1 MEPII
6 IIGAGPAGLGA
17 AHELVA
23 QGIQPIVVEKGNKV
37 GGLARTE
44 TYKGYFFDVG
54 GHRFFTKN
62 REIEKLWQE
71 MLGTDL
77 IKVARL
83 SRIYY

>member
-1 MEPII
+1 MEPVI

-17 AHELVA
+17 AHDLVDR
-23 QGIQPIVVEKGNKV
+23 GIQPILLEKGSNV
-37 GGLARTE
+37 GGLSRTE

-62 REIEKLWQE
+62 REIEKRWQE
-71 MLGTDL
+71 MLGEDM

-83 SRIYY
+83 